1 MLWANIATW
10 IFVTDGEEEEI
21 DLYFGDS
28 GEPGESGESGDSGGS
43 GDSSESVR
51 IWYLVFWSPLL
62 LNKLAS
68 LEATLVRNSADLIT
82 HRGKV

>member
-28 GEPGESGESGDSGGS
+28 GESGESGESGDSGGS

-62 LNKLAS
+62 FKNIAYVRS
-68 LEATLVRNSADLIT
+68 LVLYDEMTIYRV
-82 HRGKV
+82 GG